1 MNINI
6 FNKKKEDEIEECAI
20 SKANLGFLNV
30 RTSLETKT
38 FSIETFTSNKKLEYT
53 MYGCIIL
60 LVIIIIFIIY
70 KNVMREGFYN
80 SMIEPVFNASNVSFI
95 PGGKKLRRF
104 KKIMPRRSSR
114 RMSPRRQS
122 RRTSPRRSS
131 PRRSPRKKSPV
142 KRIKDDLRREAEYM
156 YDDVK
161 RDVRDYYYDRRRPM
175 DEEGQ
180 Y

>member
-6 FNKKKEDEIEECAI
+6 FNKKKEDE
-20 SKANLGFLNV
+20 
-30 RTSLETKT
+30 
-38 FSIETFTSNKKLEYT
+38 IETFTSNKKLEYT

-114 RMSPRRQS
+114 RMSPRR
-122 RRTSPRRSS
+122 SS

>member
-6 FNKKKEDEIEECAI
+6 FNKKKEDE
-20 SKANLGFLNV
+20 
-30 RTSLETKT
+30 
-38 FSIETFTSNKKLEYT
+38 IETFTSNKKLEYT

-114 RMSPRRQS
+114 RMSPRRTSPRRQSLPPRRMSPRRSS
-122 RRTSPRRSS
+122 RRTSPRRQSPP
-131 PRRSPRKKSPV
+131 PRRSPPRKKLPV